1 MRPSPNSTQSGVVTY
16 LGMRPKSE
24 ENHIRTYTAD
34 SLTFNE
40 TGVVGDSHS
49 MYYLPQPTRVYP
61 AIKPEVIQDKLSNG
75 YRIFKTAQVHIL
87 GTQTANMLSEK
98 FGISLNPGEVG
109 EQILVDGIDFNMLHE
124 GTTVSIGS
132 DVKFKIVS
140 TRTFCRKFSYDITNP
155 FGIESNAFHNMIR
168 TFILTADRNALK
180 LPPHIGVYVQ
190 VIKTGIIN
198 VGDTVTVDPTTS
210 PFYATSEVPKVAV
223 EARDINAKRF
233 QWFTK
238 EELLAIDTLSTK
250 DQIENYFK

>member
-1 MRPSPNSTQSGVVTY
+1 MRPSPDSNQTGIVTY
-16 LGMRPKSE
+16 LGYRPKSE

-34 SLTFNE
+34 SLTINE

-49 MYYLPQPTRVYP
+49 MYYFPHPDRVYP
-61 AIKPEVIQDKLSNG
+61 AIKSEVIQDKLSNG
-75 YRIFKTAQVHIL
+75 YKIFKIAQVHIL
-87 GTQTANMLSEK
+87 GTQTANMLGK
-98 FGISLNPGEVG
+98 GLGIKLNPGEVG

-140 TRTFCRKFSYDITNP
+140 TRTFCRKFSYDIANP
-155 FGIESNAFHNMIR
+155 FGTEPNAFYNMTR

-198 VGDTVTVDPTTS
+198 VGDIVTVDPSTS
-210 PFYATSEVPKVAV
+210 PFYKTSEIPKVAV
-223 EARDINAKRF
+223 EARDINSKRF
-233 QWFTK
+233 QWFNK
-238 EELLAIDTLSTK
+238 EELLEIDTLSTK
-250 DQIENYFK
+250 EQIENYFK